1 MSQESKRR
9 NDTDQTRFDRIFFFL
24 LPPDDNQS
32 LEFLLSRQCLLRPI
46 PLESYAI
53 RVRDTLQSSKMKK
66 NTSAIFRPELCGVFR
81 NIGFH
86 GKMIL
91 MNFVKHF
98 QLQNLMCRHCIFK
111 NLMLINYFIQLRI
124 CDQRHESSWDTMT
137 SAVDGSNK

>member
-9 NDTDQTRFDRIFFFL
+9 NDTDQTRFDKIFFFL

-66 NTSAIFRPELCGVFR
+66 THQQFSGR
-81 NIGFH
+81 NCAEYSG
-86 GKMIL
+86 IL
-91 MNFVKHF
+91 DSMEK
-98 QLQNLMCRHCIFK
+98 
-111 NLMLINYFIQLRI
+111 
-124 CDQRHESSWDTMT
+124 
-137 SAVDGSNK
+137 